1 MPSDMAVCSG
11 ALVSVW
17 AAVCSG
23 VMAEIV
29 GNRKVG
35 ASMALGG
42 LLTGLVRPLS
52 RNPIQS
58 C

>member
-1 MPSDMAVCSG
+1 MPSDMAVCSS

-23 VMAEIV
+23 VMAETG

-35 ASMALGG
+35 ASMALSG

-52 RNPIQS
+52 RNPIQ
-58 C
+58 